1 MPRDARSV
9 RARALIGLA
18 HMAIFEGQYVEA
30 GARAAEALSLGRED
44 GDAWVV
50 SVALFVEGDAAF
62 ELGEHDRAQQLVD
75 ESIEVQRRAG
85 EAWGLSVSLS
95 VAAILGIVRDD
106 VDQAR
111 AQASEALSLSQELE
125 DPHLIALSLEVF
137 AALLAAG
144 GLGDGAARL
153 WGASEEIYERVT
165 GSLPPPIRSIR
176 DRYIEQV
183 KSSLGGAAFE
193 IARAEGRAMPLVQAI
208 ALARQQAALLG

>member
-1 MPRDARSV
+1 
-9 RARALIGLA
+9 
-18 HMAIFEGQYVEA
+18 
-30 GARAAEALSLGRED
+30 
-44 GDAWVV
+44 
-50 SVALFVEGDAAF
+50 
-62 ELGEHDRAQQLVD
+62 
-75 ESIEVQRRAG
+75 
-85 EAWGLSVSLS
+85 LSVSLS

-106 VDQAR
+106 VGQAR

-144 GLGDGAARL
+144 GRGDGAARL
-153 WGASEEIYERVT
+153 WAASEEIFERVT

-176 DRYIEQV
+176 DRYIEPV
-183 KSSLGGAAFE
+183 KSSLGDAAFE